1 MPRVKSEKTAETKTS
16 RARKPKTVNTIKNS
30 EPKVRKPRTK
40 KVKPEVK
47 TFTDDG
53 MFFEAKCLV
62 FRILDD
68 NGEKNI
74 LKEFANP
81 VTIGK
86 NKIGKMTKMA
96 DGNWAEIMDIITT
109 EQHLTF
115 VVNPIV

>member
-1 MPRVKSEKTAETKTS
+1 MPRVKTEKKTETKTVKV
-16 RARKPKTVNTIKNS
+16 RKPKTVNTIANT
-30 EPKVRKPRTK
+30 EPKVRKPRTR
-40 KVKPEVK
+40 KPKADVK

-62 FRILDD
+62 FRIMDD